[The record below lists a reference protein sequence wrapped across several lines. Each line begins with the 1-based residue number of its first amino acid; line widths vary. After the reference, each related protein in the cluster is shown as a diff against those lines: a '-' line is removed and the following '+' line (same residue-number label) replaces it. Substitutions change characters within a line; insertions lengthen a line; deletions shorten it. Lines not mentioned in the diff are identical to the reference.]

1 MALKVLML
9 GWELPPY
16 NSGGLGVACLGL
28 ARALSQKGVHITFVL
43 PRKVD
48 IKLDFM
54 DVVFADIDEDLSKL
68 PNVYTTISSWKHLFS
83 KDDLPPDY
91 VSAAAKYAEKIEKIA
106 KKVSSDLVHTHDW
119 MTFLGGISAKKVTS
133 KPLIAH
139 VHSTEYDRTGGHYP
153 NPYVFN
159 IEKEG
164 LETADKII
172 SVSQFTKNILAQK
185 YLINPGKINVVHNG
199 CEEITKCEFP
209 PALTAL
215 KELGYKIVLYL
226 GRITLQKGPEYFIRA
241 AKKVAEYNPKTL
253 FVVAGSGDMQE
264 SMIAEASYLGI
275 MDKVMFTGFLRGD
288 EKNKI
293 YQAADVYVMP
303 SVSEPFGITPLEAI
317 ANGAPVLVSK
327 QSGVSEVLSNVLKTD
342 FWDIDDMAD
351 KILAVL
357 KYKSLTSELKKESG
371 KELPNINW
379 DKAAERCIGIYYQ
392 LVG

>member
-1 MALKVLML
+1 MAMRVLML

-28 ARALSQKGVHITFVL
+28 ARSLANQGVAVTFVL
-43 PRKVD
+43 PQKQKFN
-48 IKLDFM
+48 IDFLNL
-54 DVVFADIDEDLSKL
+54 VFADIKFSDKL
-68 PNVYTTISSWKHLFS
+68 ESSYTPSILFEELKLKNPISDF
-83 KDDLPPDY
+83 
-91 VSAAAKYAEKIEKIA
+91 VSAALLFGKRVGEIAGKYNPDIIHA
-106 KKVSSDLVHTHDW
+106 HDW
-119 MTFLGGISAKKVTS
+119 LTYPAAIAAKKVTA
-133 KPLIAH
+133 KPLVSH
-139 VHSTEYDRTGGHYP
+139 VHSTEFDRTGGHFP
-153 NPYVFN
+153 NPEVFE
-159 IEKEG
+159 IERKG
-164 LETADKII
+164 LEYSDRVI
-172 SVSQFTKNILAQK
+172 SVSNFTKNILIGNYGIK
-185 YLINPGKINVVHNG
+185 PDKINVVHNG
-199 CEEITKCEFP
+199 CEQIEKSEFP

-241 AKKVAEYNPKTL
+241 AKKVTDYNPKTL

-264 SMIAEASYLGI
+264 KMIAEASYLGI

-317 ANGAPVLVSK
+317 ANGTPVLVSK

-357 KYKSLTSELKKESG
+357 KYKSLTSDLRKESG

-379 DKAAERCIGIYYQ
+379 DEAARKTIDIYKQ
-392 LVG
+392 LLF

>member
-1 MALKVLML
+1 MALKILML

-28 ARALSQKGVHITFVL
+28 ARSLANQGVAVTFVL
-43 PRKVD
+43 PQKQKFN
-48 IKLDFM
+48 IDFLNL
-54 DVVFADIDEDLSKL
+54 VFADIKFSDKL
-68 PNVYTTISSWKHLFS
+68 ESSYTPSILFEELNLKNPISDF
-83 KDDLPPDY
+83 
-91 VSAAAKYAEKIEKIA
+91 VSAALLFGKRVGEIAGKYNPDIIHA
-106 KKVSSDLVHTHDW
+106 HDW
-119 MTFLGGISAKKVTS
+119 LTYPAAIAAKKVTA
-133 KPLIAH
+133 KPLVSH
-139 VHSTEYDRTGGHYP
+139 VHSTEFDRTGGHFP
-153 NPYVFN
+153 NPEVFE
-159 IEKEG
+159 IERKG
-164 LETADKII
+164 LEYSDRVI
-172 SVSQFTKNILAQK
+172 SVSNFTKNILIGNYGIK
-185 YLINPGKINVVHNG
+185 PDKINVVHNG
-199 CEEITKCEFP
+199 CEQIEKSEFP

-241 AKKVAEYNPKTL
+241 AKKVTDYNPKTL

-264 SMIAEASYLGI
+264 KMIAEASYLGI

-317 ANGAPVLVSK
+317 ANGTPVLVSK

-357 KYKSLTSELKKESG
+357 KYKSLTSDLRKESG
-371 KELPNINW
+371 KELPKINW
-379 DKAAERCIGIYYQ
+379 DEAARKTIDIYKQ
-392 LVG
+392 LLF

>member
-1 MALKVLML
+1 ML

-28 ARALSQKGVHITFVL
+28 ARSLANQGVAVTFVL
-43 PRKVD
+43 PQKQKFN
-48 IKLDFM
+48 IDFLNL
-54 DVVFADIDEDLSKL
+54 VFADIKFSDKL
-68 PNVYTTISSWKHLFS
+68 ESSYTPSILFEELKLKNPISDF
-83 KDDLPPDY
+83 
-91 VSAAAKYAEKIEKIA
+91 VSAALLFGKRVGEIAGKYNPDIIHA
-106 KKVSSDLVHTHDW
+106 HDW
-119 MTFLGGISAKKVTS
+119 LTYPAAIAAKKVTA
-133 KPLIAH
+133 KPLVSH
-139 VHSTEYDRTGGHYP
+139 VHSTEFDRTGGHFP
-153 NPYVFN
+153 NPEVFE
-159 IEKEG
+159 IESKG
-164 LETADKII
+164 LEYSDRVI
-172 SVSQFTKNILAQK
+172 SVSNFTKNILIGNYGIK
-185 YLINPGKINVVHNG
+185 PDKINVVHNG
-199 CEEITKCEFP
+199 CEQIEKSEFP

-241 AKKVAEYNPKTL
+241 AKKVTDYNPKTL

-264 SMIAEASYLGI
+264 KMIAEASYLGI

-317 ANGAPVLVSK
+317 ANGTPVLVSK

-357 KYKSLTSELKKESG
+357 KYKSLTSDLRKESG
-371 KELPNINW
+371 KELPKINW
-379 DKAAERCIGIYYQ
+379 DEAARKTIDIYKQ
-392 LVG
+392 LLF

>member
-1 MALKVLML
+1 ML

-28 ARALSQKGVHITFVL
+28 ARSLANQGVAVTFVL
-43 PRKVD
+43 PQKQKFN
-48 IKLDFM
+48 IDFLNL
-54 DVVFADIDEDLSKL
+54 VFADIKFSDKL
-68 PNVYTTISSWKHLFS
+68 ESSYTPSILFEELNLKNPISDF
-83 KDDLPPDY
+83 
-91 VSAAAKYAEKIEKIA
+91 VSAALLFGKRVGEIAGKYNPDIIHA
-106 KKVSSDLVHTHDW
+106 HDW
-119 MTFLGGISAKKVTS
+119 LTYPAAIAAKKVTA
-133 KPLIAH
+133 KPLVSH
-139 VHSTEYDRTGGHYP
+139 VHSTEFDRTGGHFP
-153 NPYVFN
+153 NPEVFE
-159 IEKEG
+159 IERKG
-164 LETADKII
+164 LEYSDRVI
-172 SVSQFTKNILAQK
+172 SVSNFTKNILIGNYGIK
-185 YLINPGKINVVHNG
+185 PDKINVVHNG
-199 CEEITKCEFP
+199 CEQIEKSEFP

-241 AKKVAEYNPKTL
+241 AKKVTDYNPKTL

-264 SMIAEASYLGI
+264 KMIAEASYLGI

-317 ANGAPVLVSK
+317 ANGTPVLVSK

-357 KYKSLTSELKKESG
+357 KYKSLTSDLRKESG
-371 KELPNINW
+371 KELPKINW
-379 DKAAERCIGIYYQ
+379 DEAARKTIDIYKQ
-392 LVG
+392 LLF

>member
-1 MALKVLML
+1 MALKILML

-28 ARALSQKGVHITFVL
+28 ARSLANQGVAVTFVL
-43 PRKVD
+43 PQKQKFN
-48 IKLDFM
+48 IDFLNL
-54 DVVFADIDEDLSKL
+54 VFADIKFSDKL
-68 PNVYTTISSWKHLFS
+68 ESSYTPSILFEELNLKNPISDF
-83 KDDLPPDY
+83 
-91 VSAAAKYAEKIEKIA
+91 VSAALLFGKRVGEIAGKYNPDIIHALDWLTYPAAIA
-106 KKVSSDLVHTHDW
+106 
-119 MTFLGGISAKKVTS
+119 AKKVTA
-133 KPLIAH
+133 KPLVSH
-139 VHSTEYDRTGGHYP
+139 VHSTEFDRTGGHFP
-153 NPYVFN
+153 NPEVFE
-159 IEKEG
+159 IERKG
-164 LETADKII
+164 LEYSDRVI
-172 SVSQFTKNILAQK
+172 SVSNFTKNILIGNYGIK
-185 YLINPGKINVVHNG
+185 PDKINVVHNG
-199 CEEITKCEFP
+199 CEQIEKSEFP

-241 AKKVAEYNPKTL
+241 AKKVTDYNPKTL

-264 SMIAEASYLGI
+264 KMIAEASYLGI

-317 ANGAPVLVSK
+317 ANGTSVLVSK

-357 KYKSLTSELKKESG
+357 KYKSLTSDLRKESG
-371 KELPNINW
+371 KELPKINW
-379 DKAAERCIGIYYQ
+379 DEAARKTIDIYKQ
-392 LVG
+392 LLF

>member
-1 MALKVLML
+1 ML

-28 ARALSQKGVHITFVL
+28 ARSLANQGVAVTFVL
-43 PRKVD
+43 PQKQKFN
-48 IKLDFM
+48 IDFLNL
-54 DVVFADIDEDLSKL
+54 VFADIKFSDKL
-68 PNVYTTISSWKHLFS
+68 ESSYTPSILFEELKLKNPISDF
-83 KDDLPPDY
+83 
-91 VSAAAKYAEKIEKIA
+91 VSAALLFGKRVGEIAGKYNPDIIHA
-106 KKVSSDLVHTHDW
+106 HDW
-119 MTFLGGISAKKVTS
+119 LTYPAAIAAKKVTA
-133 KPLIAH
+133 KPLVSH
-139 VHSTEYDRTGGHYP
+139 VHSTEFDRTGGHFP
-153 NPYVFN
+153 NPEVFE
-159 IEKEG
+159 IERKG
-164 LETADKII
+164 LEYSDRVI
-172 SVSQFTKNILAQK
+172 SVSNFTKNILIGNYGIK
-185 YLINPGKINVVHNG
+185 PDKINVVHNG
-199 CEEITKCEFP
+199 CEQIEKSEFP

-241 AKKVAEYNPKTL
+241 AKKVTDYNPKTL

-264 SMIAEASYLGI
+264 KMIAEASYLGI

-317 ANGAPVLVSK
+317 ANGTPVLVSK

-357 KYKSLTSELKKESG
+357 KYKSLTSDLRKESG
-371 KELPNINW
+371 KELPKINW
-379 DKAAERCIGIYYQ
+379 DEAARKTIDIYKQ
-392 LVG
+392 LLF

>member
-1 MALKVLML
+1 ML

-28 ARALSQKGVHITFVL
+28 ARSLADQGVAVTFVL
-43 PRKVD
+43 PQKQKFN
-48 IKLDFM
+48 IDFLNL
-54 DVVFADIDEDLSKL
+54 VFADIKFSDKL
-68 PNVYTTISSWKHLFS
+68 ESSYTPSILFEELKLKNPISDF
-83 KDDLPPDY
+83 
-91 VSAAAKYAEKIEKIA
+91 VSAALLFGKRVGEIA
-106 KKVSSDLVHTHDW
+106 QRYNPDIIHAHDW
-119 MTFLGGISAKKVTS
+119 LTYPAAIAAKKVTA
-133 KPLIAH
+133 KPLVSH
-139 VHSTEYDRTGGHYP
+139 VHSTEFDRTGGHFP
-153 NPYVFN
+153 NPEVFE
-159 IEKEG
+159 IERKG
-164 LETADKII
+164 LEYSDRVI
-172 SVSQFTKNILAQK
+172 SVSNFTKNILIGNYGIK
-185 YLINPGKINVVHNG
+185 PDKINVVHNG
-199 CEEITKCEFP
+199 CEQIEKSEFP

-241 AKKVAEYNPKTL
+241 AKKVTEFNPKTI

-264 SMIAEASYLGI
+264 KMIAEASYLGI

-317 ANGAPVLVSK
+317 ANGTPVLVSK

-357 KYKSLTSELKKESG
+357 KYKSLTSDLRNESG

-379 DKAAERCIGIYYQ
+379 DEAARKTIDIYKQ
-392 LVG
+392 LTSDM

>member
-1 MALKVLML
+1 ML

-28 ARALSQKGVHITFVL
+28 ARSLANQGVAVTFVL
-43 PRKVD
+43 PQKQKFN
-48 IKLDFM
+48 IDFLNL
-54 DVVFADIDEDLSKL
+54 VFADIKFSDKL
-68 PNVYTTISSWKHLFS
+68 ESSYTPSILFEELKLKNPISDF
-83 KDDLPPDY
+83 
-91 VSAAAKYAEKIEKIA
+91 VSAALLFGKRVGEIAGKYNPDIIHA
-106 KKVSSDLVHTHDW
+106 HDW
-119 MTFLGGISAKKVTS
+119 LTYPAAIAAKKVTA
-133 KPLIAH
+133 KPLVSH
-139 VHSTEYDRTGGHYP
+139 VHSTEFDRTGGHFP
-153 NPYVFN
+153 NPEVFE
-159 IEKEG
+159 IESKG
-164 LETADKII
+164 LEYSDRVI
-172 SVSQFTKNILAQK
+172 SVSNFTKNILIGNYGIK
-185 YLINPGKINVVHNG
+185 PDKINVVHNG
-199 CEEITKCEFP
+199 CEQIEKSEFP

-241 AKKVAEYNPKTL
+241 AKKVTDYNPKTL

-264 SMIAEASYLGI
+264 KMIAEASYLGI

-317 ANGAPVLVSK
+317 ANGTPVLVSK

-357 KYKSLTSELKKESG
+357 KYKSLTSDLRKESG

-379 DKAAERCIGIYYQ
+379 DEAARKTIDIYKQ
-392 LVG
+392 LLF

>member
-1 MALKVLML
+1 ML

-28 ARALSQKGVHITFVL
+28 ARSLANQGVAVTFVL
-43 PRKVD
+43 PQKQKFN
-48 IKLDFM
+48 IDFLNL
-54 DVVFADIDEDLSKL
+54 VFADIKFSDKL
-68 PNVYTTISSWKHLFS
+68 ESSYTPSILFEELKLKNPISDF
-83 KDDLPPDY
+83 
-91 VSAAAKYAEKIEKIA
+91 VSAALLFGKRVGEIAGKYNPDIIHA
-106 KKVSSDLVHTHDW
+106 HDW
-119 MTFLGGISAKKVTS
+119 LTYPAAIAAKKVTA
-133 KPLIAH
+133 KPLVSH
-139 VHSTEYDRTGGHYP
+139 VHSTEFDRTGGHFP
-153 NPYVFN
+153 NPEVFE
-159 IEKEG
+159 IERKG
-164 LETADKII
+164 LEYSDRVI
-172 SVSQFTKNILAQK
+172 SVSNFTKNILIGNYGIK
-185 YLINPGKINVVHNG
+185 PDKINVVHNG
-199 CEEITKCEFP
+199 CEQIEKSEFP

-241 AKKVAEYNPKTL
+241 AKKVTDYNPKTL

-264 SMIAEASYLGI
+264 KMIAEASYLGI

-317 ANGAPVLVSK
+317 ANGTPVLVSK

-357 KYKSLTSELKKESG
+357 KYKSLTSDLRKESG

-379 DKAAERCIGIYYQ
+379 DEAARKTIDIYKQ
-392 LVG
+392 LLF

>member
-1 MALKVLML
+1 MRVLML

-28 ARALSQKGVHITFVL
+28 ARSLANQGVAVTFVL
-43 PRKVD
+43 PQKQKFN
-48 IKLDFM
+48 IDFLNL
-54 DVVFADIDEDLSKL
+54 VFADIKFSDKL
-68 PNVYTTISSWKHLFS
+68 ESSYTPSILFEELKLKNPISDF
-83 KDDLPPDY
+83 
-91 VSAAAKYAEKIEKIA
+91 VSAALLFGKRVGEIAGKYNPDIIHA
-106 KKVSSDLVHTHDW
+106 HDW
-119 MTFLGGISAKKVTS
+119 LTYPAAIAAKKVTA
-133 KPLIAH
+133 KPLVSH
-139 VHSTEYDRTGGHYP
+139 VHSTEFDRTGGHFP
-153 NPYVFN
+153 NPEVFE
-159 IEKEG
+159 IESKG
-164 LETADKII
+164 LEYSDRVI
-172 SVSQFTKNILAQK
+172 SVSNFTKNILIGNYGIK
-185 YLINPGKINVVHNG
+185 PDKINVVHNG
-199 CEEITKCEFP
+199 CEQIEKSEFP

-241 AKKVAEYNPKTL
+241 AKKVTDYNPKTL

-264 SMIAEASYLGI
+264 KMIAEASYLGI

-317 ANGAPVLVSK
+317 ANGTPVLVSK

-357 KYKSLTSELKKESG
+357 KYKSLTSDLRKESG
-371 KELPNINW
+371 KELPKINW
-379 DKAAERCIGIYYQ
+379 DEAARKTIDIYKQ
-392 LVG
+392 LLF

>member
-1 MALKVLML
+1 MRVLML

-28 ARALSQKGVHITFVL
+28 ARSLANQGVAVTFVL
-43 PRKVD
+43 PQKQKFN
-48 IKLDFM
+48 IDFLNL
-54 DVVFADIDEDLSKL
+54 VFADIKFSDKL
-68 PNVYTTISSWKHLFS
+68 ESSYTPSILFEELNLKNPISDF
-83 KDDLPPDY
+83 
-91 VSAAAKYAEKIEKIA
+91 VSAALLFGKRVGEIAGKYNPDIIHA
-106 KKVSSDLVHTHDW
+106 HDW
-119 MTFLGGISAKKVTS
+119 LTYPAAIAAKKVTA
-133 KPLIAH
+133 KPLVSH
-139 VHSTEYDRTGGHYP
+139 VHSTEFDRTGGHFP
-153 NPYVFN
+153 NPEVFE
-159 IEKEG
+159 IERKG
-164 LETADKII
+164 LEYSDRVI
-172 SVSQFTKNILAQK
+172 SVSNFTKNILIGNYGIK
-185 YLINPGKINVVHNG
+185 PDKINVVHNG
-199 CEEITKCEFP
+199 CEQIEKSEFP

-241 AKKVAEYNPKTL
+241 AKKVTDYNPKTL

-264 SMIAEASYLGI
+264 KMIAEASYLGI

-317 ANGAPVLVSK
+317 ANGTPVLVSK

-357 KYKSLTSELKKESG
+357 KYKSLTSDLRKESG

-379 DKAAERCIGIYYQ
+379 DEAARKTIEIYKQ
-392 LVG
+392 LLF